1 MDTISPLFLILI
13 LDLSLSEAAWIWK
26 DDTQITK
33 SEQPSISFL
42 DVLGGSKSVQAS
54 NTSNTL
60 HIFVVNSEKRHSEF
74 SALFIQN
81 NEL

>member
-1 MDTISPLFLILI
+1 MDTIYPLFLILI

-54 NTSNTL
+54 NTSKTL
-60 HIFVVNSEKRHSEF
+60 HIFEVNSEKRHSDH
-74 SALFIQN
+74 FIYTKQ
-81 NEL
+81 

>member
-60 HIFVVNSEKRHSEF
+60 HIFEVSSEKRHSEF
-74 SALFIQN
+74 HFIYTKQ
-81 NEL
+81 

>member
-54 NTSNTL
+54 NLVKHYTFL
-60 HIFVVNSEKRHSEF
+60 R
-74 SALFIQN
+74 
-81 NEL
+81 

>member
-54 NTSNTL
+54 T
-60 HIFVVNSEKRHSEF
+60 H
-74 SALFIQN
+74 
-81 NEL
+81 

>member
-54 NTSNTL
+54 NTVEVEVCK
-60 HIFVVNSEKRHSEF
+60 F
-74 SALFIQN
+74 
-81 NEL
+81 

>member
-54 NTSNTL
+54 NTSKTL
-60 HIFVVNSEKRHSEF
+60 HIFEVNPEKRHSEF
-74 SALFIQN
+74 STLFIQN

>member
-33 SEQPSISFL
+33 SEPSISFL
-42 DVLGGSKSVQAS
+42 DVLGGSKTVQAS
-54 NTSNTL
+54 TYLAKFRKKCN
-60 HIFVVNSEKRHSEF
+60 F
-74 SALFIQN
+74 
-81 NEL
+81 